1 MNKSWKDA
9 ACCLVSLMF
18 GVLAFKIF
26 SDPQILN
33 PSNIAWLMAGD
44 PSQHYLGWNTFRSTP
59 LIQWPLGL
67 NYNYGMAVSNSIVYT
82 DSIPLLAIP
91 FKYISFMLPA
101 DFQYTGMWL
110 FACYLLQSFFGFKL
124 FDCLTAN
131 KIFSLVGGFILSF
144 APTFVMRM
152 QGHYALC
159 AQFLILIAFIL
170 YLKPFSK
177 YKWTLLLCVTSL
189 VHAYLLMMI
198 FAVFFCKI
206 IVDTL
211 ISKEYKI
218 QIKNVCI
225 AVAATLLTMYVEGY
239 FVISHGL
246 AAGGFGEFRADLF
259 SLFNPFTPAF
269 SKFSRVN
276 NNQLVNGEGLA
287 YVGFG
292 IIMCLGSL
300 VMMVSN
306 KISKKE
312 MVLSSGA
319 VFVPIIFLTLIYFF
333 AVSNVISLQ
342 GYEIFRINLPHF
354 LVGPANTFRASGRFM
369 WVISY
374 FVMIAAIFSV
384 FYFSKKTCS
393 YIIILIALAQLFDTY
408 KFGELVRANVAV
420 TAESWSHN
428 NVDDYTVDYSKFKS
442 VAMYSPK
449 DFEDKSKVI
458 YLAALHKLPVNAGYM
473 ARYDVVKDAEQTSM
487 IEQQIASNKLDDDV
501 IYFIGHSAKG
511 LEAFCNNGFTCQ
523 DGFAGKMMFKNK

>member
-1 MNKSWKDA
+1 MNEDWKNA
-9 ACCLVSLMF
+9 AYSLASLML

-67 NYNYGMAVSNSIVYT
+67 NYNYGMAISNSIVYT
-82 DSIPLLAIP
+82 DSIPLVAIP
-91 FKYISFMLPA
+91 LKYISFMLPA
-101 DFQYTGMWL
+101 DFQYTGIWL
-110 FACYLLQSFFGFKL
+110 FSCYLLQSFFGYKL
-124 FDCLTAN
+124 FVFLTS
-131 KIFSLVGGFILSF
+131 KKVFSLFGGFILSF
-144 APTFVMRM
+144 APTFLMRM

-170 YLKPFSK
+170 YLKPFSR
-177 YKWTLLLCVTSL
+177 YKWMLLLCVTSL

-198 FAVFFCKI
+198 FAVFLCKI
-206 IVDTL
+206 IVNTL
-211 ISKEYKI
+211 NNKDYKI
-218 QIKNVCI
+218 QIKNVFI
-225 AVAATLLTMYVEGY
+225 VVVATLLTMYVEGY

-259 SLFNPFTPAF
+259 SLFNPFTPSF
-269 SKFSRVN
+269 SKFSRIN

-287 YVGFG
+287 YIGFG

-312 MVLSSGA
+312 MVLSSA
-319 VFVPIIFLTLIYFF
+319 TIFVPIVFLIGIYLF

-342 GYEIFRINLPHF
+342 GYEIIRINLPHF
-354 LVGPANTFRASGRFM
+354 LVGPVNTFRASGRFM

-384 FYFSKKTCS
+384 FYFSKKTCG
-393 YIIILIALAQLFDTY
+393 YLLFLIALAQLFDTY
-408 KFGELVRANVAV
+408 KYGEFVRANIAM
-420 TAESWSHN
+420 TSEAWSHN
-428 NVDDYTVDYSKFKS
+428 KVDDYNIDYSKYKS
-442 VAMYSPK
+442 VAMYPPK

-473 ARYDVVKDAEQTSM
+473 ARYDVIKDAEQTS
-487 IEQQIASNKLDDDV
+487 IIDQRIASNKLDDDV
-501 IYFIGHSAKG
+501 IYFIGNSAKG
-511 LEAFCNNGFTCQ
+511 LEDLCNNGFTCQ
-523 DGFAGKMMFKNK
+523 NGFAGKMMFKNK